1 MSSSLVDAEVGRRV
15 ITRFGVCTAGLN
27 LLLDEGQSAEY
38 LPQARVFPIPRV
50 SRRLRGA
57 AQVRGHPVLVFC
69 ADLAPPEK
77 LPLVQTCPIV
87 LLTGHEPAVAL
98 MVVRPPVLL
107 ERAEATTAEPPASG
121 FASAL
126 GRAWR
131 VRSLM
136 ADGPAVLD
144 PELWWDTDLQN
155 FFEALA
161 RE

>member
-1 MSSSLVDAEVGRRV
+1 MSINSVDAEVGSRV
-15 ITRFGVCTAGLN
+15 VTRFGICMAGVN

-50 SRRLRGA
+50 ARRLRGA

-69 ADLAPPEK
+69 GDLAPPEK

-98 MVVRPPVLL
+98 MVSRPPLLL
-107 ERAEATTAEPPASG
+107 ERAEATTAQPPESG
-121 FASAL
+121 FSIAL

-131 VRSLM
+131 VRTLM
-136 ADGPAVLD
+136 ADSETPLD
-144 PELWWDTDLQN
+144 DQLWWETDLQSY
-155 FFEALA
+155 FEALA